1 MAISSPEFIT
11 HLHSKSHQP
20 RCSIN
25 PVVVD
30 PMCLIHSNHPLA
42 RCLIT
47 DALCSDPR
55 LRFSVWPYSKD
66 SKALNGEKRQILL
79 LDTCSVEN
87 WAGCLAK
94 WRLQGGLTIALVS
107 SETRTSELE
116 LQMLYLG
123 ATGVLT
129 FVGNLI
135 DQLPRA
141 IHAVAEG
148 RLWIRR
154 EVLNAYVRRAS
165 NILRKAVVPEEKL
178 TLREREISDLLQQ
191 ELSNRS
197 IAKRLTISERTVK
210 FHVSN
215 ILRKMNVANR
225 RELQALSS
233 SAMLFC
239 PGWLQRQDPL
249 DVPPP
254 QPYAQ
259 FTTTACT
266 GPKGQ
271 TLAV

>member
-1 MAISSPEFIT
+1 MAISSPQFINQV
-11 HLHSKSHQP
+11 HSESHQP
-20 RCSIN
+20 RGSIN
-25 PVVVD
+25 PVAVE

-47 DALCSDPR
+47 DALGSDPR
-55 LRFSVWPYSKD
+55 LRSSFWLYSED

-116 LQMLYLG
+116 LQMLHLG
-123 ATGVLT
+123 ATGVLP

-165 NILRKAVVPEEKL
+165 NILRKTVVSEAKL
-178 TLREREISDLLQQ
+178 TLRETQISDLVQQ

-197 IAKRLTISERTVK
+197 IAKRLGISERTVK
-210 FHVSN
+210 FHISN

-225 RELQALSS
+225 AELQALSS
-233 SAMLFC
+233 SAMLLC
-239 PGWLQRQDPL
+239 PGWLLRQDPL

-254 QPYAQ
+254 FVVFEKQD
-259 FTTTACT
+259 C
-266 GPKGQ
+266 
-271 TLAV
+271 